1 MKKLLTSFFC
11 CILASCATTDTGS
24 VDFRRAESQSLK
36 TVQKKFLTSLKE
48 CSPNI
53 AGKKERTCAPMAPT
67 SLARKFVG
75 KAAKAINKD
84 EVYSIRLDY
93 GVIADMNEIRK
104 PSLRKGGKFA
114 QNGEVVIL
122 VKAFEFS
129 ADKNNPEGFLN
140 FSQSTKE
147 GDEVKD
153 DFSQARVVYFNPDV
167 DAGQQLNISNIPI
180 LGPVKYGGRPVGLQL
195 IILELDKM
203 SDPVKSVM
211 QNLADLGRSYVNAGP
226 VTDTLFD
233 LGTSLIEGSLDD
245 IIFEYRMVMDNVEHT
260 KDQIVSPFEEGR
272 VVFRRVQ
279 DRDNDL
285 IWRNMRVDENSGAL
299 YVVKECVGKKTH
311 CVLDENSLQQK
322 FSTSSEDPA
331 KKGDDKKR
339 FSYYPYK
346 KETYLTVNFINHGK
360 DGPEAFFEMEKFE
373 DIQER
378 LDTYINERD
387 KPIESLEQ
395 PIVDLISRRQS
406 LNKSRELSDMVASM
420 GTAWASYSHYKLPA
434 TFKDSELCPTY
445 TRINDDLAK
454 RNLKLTDARRMTG
467 QFYDSLKEVEAEL
480 LKSTEKN
487 KLLARLSELLLGRL
501 SGDGTPT
508 NYLANDFTSWENF
521 WTKKY
526 KQSTGKEALVALF
539 EEAAE
544 LAAPKNCGE
553 LNAIH

>member
-1 MKKLLTSFFC
+1 MKKIYFLAVSCF
-11 CILASCATTDTGS
+11 LASCATTDTGS

-36 TVQKKFLTSLKE
+36 TVQENLVTALNE
-48 CSPNI
+48 CAPNQVR
-53 AGKKERTCAPMAPT
+53 KKEKICAPMAPT
-67 SLARKFVG
+67 SLARKLVG

-84 EVYSIRLDY
+84 DVYSIRLDY

-104 PSLRKGGKFA
+104 PRLRKGAKFG
-114 QNGEVVIL
+114 QNGEVAIL

-129 ADKNNPEGFLN
+129 EDKNNPEGFLN
-140 FSQSTKE
+140 FSHATKE
-147 GDEVKD
+147 GEVVKN

-180 LGPVKYGGRPVGLQL
+180 LGPVKYAGRPVGLQL
-195 IILELDKM
+195 IILELDRM

-211 QNLADLGRSYVNAGP
+211 QNLADLGRSHVNAGP

-272 VVFRRVQ
+272 VVFRRMQ
-279 DRDNDL
+279 DRENDL
-285 IWRNMRVDENSGAL
+285 IWRNMRVDENTGAL
-299 YVVKECVGKKTH
+299 YVVKECIGVKTN
-311 CVLDENSLQQK
+311 CVHNRASLQQK
-322 FSTSSEDPA
+322 NATDKSG
-331 KKGDDKKR
+331 KVDKK
-339 FSYYPYK
+339 FAYFPYK

-373 DIQER
+373 DLQQR

-387 KPIESLEQ
+387 EPIANLTD
-395 PIVDLISRRQS
+395 PIVELIGKRQS
-406 LNKSRELSDMVASM
+406 INKSRELSDMLASM
-420 GTAWASYSHYKLPA
+420 GTAWISYSHYKLPDN
-434 TFKDSELCPTY
+434 FKDKNSCAKFSQ
-445 TRINDDLAK
+445 INDNTAT
-454 RNLKLTDARRMTG
+454 RNLKLTDARRTTS
-467 QFYDSLKEVEAEL
+467 QFYDALKEAQNEL
-480 LKSTEKN
+480 LKPPEKN

-501 SGDGTPT
+501 SGNGMPEK
-508 NYLANDFTSWENF
+508 YSANTFVSWGNF
-521 WTKKY
+521 WTAKY
-526 KQSTGKEALVALF
+526 KSSTGKEDLIALF
-539 EEAAE
+539 EDAAS